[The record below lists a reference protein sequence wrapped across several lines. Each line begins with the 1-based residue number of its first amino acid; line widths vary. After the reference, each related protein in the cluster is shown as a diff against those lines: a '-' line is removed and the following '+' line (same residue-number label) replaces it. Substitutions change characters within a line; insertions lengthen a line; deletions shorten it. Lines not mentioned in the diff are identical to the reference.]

1 MAFKVFVDAD
11 VLLDFTLK
19 RSAYPIVRRLMEWAI
34 NGRVQVFISSA
45 ILRDIGPELCKA
57 YGPEQAQ
64 ELLLALLASAQ
75 IIDADYETV
84 VNALQS
90 RIENIAGAISYH
102 TALQHR
108 LDYFITWD
116 TSLLKF
122 ISPVL
127 PVTSPIDFLNRHA
140 PQPKRIS

>member
-1 MAFKVFVDAD
+1 MAFKAFVDAG

-45 ILRDIGPELCKA
+45 NLRDIGPELRKA
-57 YGPEQAQ
+57 YGAEQAQ
-64 ELLLALLASAQ
+64 ELLLALLTSAQ
-75 IIDADYETV
+75 MIDAGYETA

-90 RIENIAGAISYH
+90 RIDNIAGAISYH
-102 TALQHR
+102 TALEHR

-116 TSLLKF
+116 ASLLRVVN
-122 ISPVL
+122 PVL
-127 PVTSPIDFLNRHA
+127 PVTTPIDFLNRHA
-140 PQPKRIS
+140 AQPKPIS

>member
-1 MAFKVFVDAD
+1 MAFKAFVDAD

-34 NGRVQVFISSA
+34 NGRVQVFISAA
-45 ILRDIGPELCKA
+45 ILRDIGPELRKA
-57 YGPEQAQ
+57 YGSEQSQ

-116 TSLLKF
+116 TSLLGVV
-122 ISPVL
+122 SPVL
-127 PVTSPIDFLNRHA
+127 PVTTPIDFLNRHA

>member
-1 MAFKVFVDAD
+1 MAFRIFVDAD

-19 RSAYPIVRRLMEWAI
+19 GSAYPVVRRLMEWAI
-34 NGRVQVFISSA
+34 NGRVQVFVSSA

-57 YGPEQAQ
+57 YGAEQAQ

-75 IIDADYETV
+75 VIDAGYETV
-84 VNALQS
+84 ISALQS
-90 RIENIAGAISYH
+90 RIDNIAGAISYY

-116 TSLLKF
+116 TCLLRVVN
-122 ISPVL
+122 PVL
-127 PVTSPIDFLNRHA
+127 PVTTPIDFLNRHA
-140 PQPKRIS
+140 AQPKPIS